1 VQLKVLTTDSGS
13 QSLSMSLPRD
23 HLDGICFQHT
33 DCNFLRCCSPFL
45 SGKLPISRFCF
56 KRTAAINSVS
66 LSIELVIFRTHKKRW
81 RASKW
86 TDKNGGHL
94 LRRFSLSRQN
104 RQLKCYGMV
113 PFLLPATFFYAS
125 HGLIRF
131 FV

>member
-1 VQLKVLTTDSGS
+1 MDPECCMSCAAESSDNRLGFSESLYVSASGPSWWYLFSAYRLQLPQVL
-13 QSLSMSLPRD
+13 L
-23 HLDGICFQHT
+23 
-33 DCNFLRCCSPFL
+33 PFL
-45 SGKLPISRFCF
+45 IW
-56 KRTAAINSVS
+56 
-66 LSIELVIFRTHKKRW
+66 THKKRW